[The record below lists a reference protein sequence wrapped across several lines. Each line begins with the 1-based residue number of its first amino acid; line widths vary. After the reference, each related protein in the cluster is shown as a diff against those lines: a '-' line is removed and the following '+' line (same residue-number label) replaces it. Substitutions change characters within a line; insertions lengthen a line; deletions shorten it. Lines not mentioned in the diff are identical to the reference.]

1 MSSSAIDILSY
12 TPEVEKGI
20 YETPDSNIP
29 EFRPYRVI
37 EERENENIDRSNIQ
51 IANVVSFFKQRVGD
65 DGGEKKKVAKAHH
78 KALYRSYV
86 SDLKSQP
93 DPEKN
98 TVFKELPT
106 KRLDRILFE
115 TQELEREINELEP
128 ETKAELSQT
137 PLDLLNKINE
147 FQQKVAQLTLKLPG
161 VQSTT
166 TSSEGDVLMKKLNSL
181 FISDKLPAVPNSLK
195 PPPYHEQVSQALELE
210 ARVASLEDLL
220 GPETLIKAE
229 LPQEQGLP
237 GLLNNMNTMLEK
249 IRRPDHMFSINK
261 RLKEFISELDK
272 LVSNRDSLKLLGKD
286 LVYLNESCEMD
297 SETKA
302 KVDSMLILFHKF
314 ELYIAL
320 GPQFSSR
327 LRQLT
332 AMHQELAGF
341 GSVLS
346 NITEEM
352 GTIQTITKE
361 GEKVYQ
367 ELYTQLQSSQ
377 NEVDSKLTSI
387 DTRIS
392 ELLQRIESLH

>member
-1 MSSSAIDILSY
+1 MSTSAIDILTY
-12 TPEVEKGI
+12 TQEVEKGI

-51 IANVVSFFKQRVGD
+51 IANVVSFFKQRIGD
-65 DGGEKKKVAKAHH
+65 DGGEKKKIAKAHH
-78 KALYRSYV
+78 KALYRFYV
-86 SDLKSQP
+86 SNLKSQP
-93 DPEKN
+93 NSEKN
-98 TVFKELPT
+98 IISKESST
-106 KRLDRILFE
+106 KRLNRIVFE
-115 TQELEREINELEP
+115 TQELEREINEMQP
-128 ETKAELSQT
+128 ETKSEQPQT
-137 PLDLLNKINE
+137 PIDLINKINE

-161 VQSTT
+161 AQSTT
-166 TSSEGDVLMKKLNSL
+166 ASSEGDVLMKKLNSL
-181 FISDKLPAVPNSLK
+181 FISDQLPTVPNSLK
-195 PPPYHEQVSQALELE
+195 PPPYHEQVSQALQLE

-237 GLLNNMNTMLEK
+237 GLLNNMTTMLEK
-249 IRRPDHMFSINK
+249 IRRPEHIFSINK

-272 LVSNRDSLKLLGKD
+272 IVSNRDSLKLLGKD
-286 LVYLNESCEMD
+286 LVYLNENCEMD

-302 KVDSMLILFHKF
+302 KVDSMLLLFHKF

-327 LRQLT
+327 LKQLT

-352 GTIQTITKE
+352 GTIQTNTKE
-361 GEKVYQ
+361 GETLYQ
-367 ELYTQLQSSQ
+367 DLYTQLQSSQ
-377 NEVDSKLTSI
+377 SEVDSKLAGI